1 MLVLRRI
8 VSKYRFLFCCRLA
21 GRSFAYMW
29 GVGLRADLKFN
40 LANLARHKKKV
51 KNEEKFKHSEQRRV
65 SVQRPA
71 FKQKYPH

>member
-1 MLVLRRI
+1 
-8 VSKYRFLFCCRLA
+8 
-21 GRSFAYMW
+21 MW
-29 GVGLRADLKFN
+29 GVGLRADLKF
-40 LANLARHKKKV
+40 KFSKFSPPQKKV